1 MTFRILMLGDI
12 IGRPGRRAVREK
24 LPDIIKRNEVDFV
37 IANGENASGGK
48 GLVESAAKDLFSSG
62 IDVLTSG
69 NHIWNKKE
77 IFSFIDKYPQIL
89 RPANF
94 PDSVSGHGSYIFE
107 QNKKNIKVGIIN
119 LIGRVFM
126 SPVDSPFTKAVTEIE
141 KLKSSGADIIIMDFH
156 AEATAEKEALGFY
169 LADKIELFAGTHTH
183 VQTSDE
189 KILSGRCGYITDLGR
204 CGSFNSVLGFEKEDS
219 IKGYLT
225 NIPQSFTPAK
235 EDLVIEGIIAEF
247 DEVSRKCTEIKRIRE
262 F

>member
-12 IGRPGRRAVREK
+12 IGRPGRRVVREK
-24 LPDIIKRNEVDFV
+24 LPDIIKKYEIDTVV
-37 IANGENASGGK
+37 ANGENASGGK
-48 GLVESAAKDLFSSG
+48 GLIESAAKDLISSG

-69 NHIWNKKE
+69 NHIWNRKE
-77 IFSFIDKYPQIL
+77 IFSFIDKFPQIL

-94 PDSVSGHGSYIFE
+94 PDNVSGRGSYIFE
-107 QNKKNIKVGIIN
+107 HKDKGLKIGIIN

-141 KLKSSGADIIIMDFH
+141 KLKSSGSDIIIIDFH
-156 AEATAEKEALGFY
+156 AEATAEKEALGLY

-189 KILSGRCGYITDLGR
+189 KILNGRCGYITDLGR
-204 CGSFNSVLGFEKEDS
+204 CGSFFSVLGFDEKDS

-235 EDLVIEGIIAEF
+235 EDLVIEGIIAGF
-247 DEVSRKCTEIKRIRE
+247 DETSKKCTEIRRIRE

>member
-1 MTFRILMLGDI
+1 MSFNILMLGDI
-12 IGRPGRRAVREK
+12 IGRPGRRIIREK
-24 LPDIIKRNEVDFV
+24 LPDIIKKHEIDLT

-62 IDVLTSG
+62 IDVMTSG
-69 NHIWNKKE
+69 NHIWNRKE

-89 RPANF
+89 RPANY
-94 PDSVSGHGSYIFE
+94 PDNIPGHGSYVIE
-107 QNKKNIKVGIIN
+107 HKAKKIKIGIIN

-126 SPVDSPFTKAVTEIE
+126 SPVDCPFLKAVKEIE
-141 KLKSSGADIIIMDFH
+141 NLKILGADITVIDFH
-156 AEATAEKEALGFY
+156 AEATAEKEALGIY

-189 KILSGRCGYITDLGR
+189 KILNGRCGYITDLGR
-204 CGSFNSVLGFEKEDS
+204 CGSFNSVIGFNEIDS

-235 EDLVIEGIIAEF
+235 EDLVIEGAIAVF
-247 DEVSRKCTEIKRIRE
+247 DETSKKCTGIRRIRE